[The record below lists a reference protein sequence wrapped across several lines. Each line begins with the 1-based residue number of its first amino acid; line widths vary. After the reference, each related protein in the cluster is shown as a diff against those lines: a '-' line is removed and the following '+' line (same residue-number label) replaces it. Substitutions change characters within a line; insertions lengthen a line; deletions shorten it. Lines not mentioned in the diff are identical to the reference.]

1 MPDDTRATAQIT
13 TKLRTT
19 ATNYNPRLTV
29 MKNYLLIVGNEDIPL
44 YEHWFS
50 PSASAMNNGANLST
64 HGHTH
69 AAAPG
74 VGIGAGPGTGTGNV
88 GNASASGGN
97 GSGSGSKI
105 PKDDL
110 LHFILHS
117 ALDTVDT
124 KLFSTSYLPSAPPL
138 ASANLPLFYRGID
151 KYNDY
156 LISVFITFS
165 QCKFLFVHESRM
177 DENVLKNLLCEIFEI
192 FLIYRCNPF
201 VDTRKPI
208 VSRAFDER
216 IRLIGEKYIGK

>member
-1 MPDDTRATAQIT
+1 LRKSESRRAKNK
-13 TKLRTT
+13 TKQNKTESI
-19 ATNYNPRLTV
+19 
-29 MKNYLLIVGNEDIPL
+29 MKNYLIIVGNDDTPL
-44 YEHWFS
+44 YEYCFTTNLTNISIHNNN
-50 PSASAMNNGANLST
+50 MNLNNST
-64 HGHTH
+64 NPINTTN
-69 AAAPG
+69 PTNTTTKT
-74 VGIGAGPGTGTGNV
+74 IT
-88 GNASASGGN
+88 
-97 GSGSGSKI
+97 

-124 KLFSTSYLPSAPPL
+124 KLFSTSYLAATTSSSGSAT
-138 ASANLPLFYRGID
+138 ASNLPLFYRGID

-177 DENVLKNLLCEIFEI
+177 DENILKNLLCEIFEY

-208 VSRAFDER
+208 ISRAFDER
-216 IRLIGEKYIGK
+216 IRLIGEKYITK